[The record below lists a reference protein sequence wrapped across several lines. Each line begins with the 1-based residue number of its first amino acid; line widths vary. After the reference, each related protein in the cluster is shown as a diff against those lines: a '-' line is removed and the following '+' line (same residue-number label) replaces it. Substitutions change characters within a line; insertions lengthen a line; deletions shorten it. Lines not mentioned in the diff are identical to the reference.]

1 MLWLWNVLYS
11 KVKDLNAK
19 MGIKN
24 DFAIF
29 SAILEQEFEFYNILS
44 KESFDNLIFHSF
56 LYEIFF

>member
-1 MLWLWNVLYS
+1 
-11 KVKDLNAK
+11 